1 MEIKV
6 YSNEI
11 REGYVGHGKMGRH
24 TGTERRENYRNEL
37 ANAVSKKLDCK
48 RFVVTF
54 HEAPLSFDGK
64 RIRLG
69 SSGRLVSSGRSSFME
84 VFPEN
89 GELFSE
95 DELGKYLHE
104 WSRMEVI
111 IHPAV
116 KVFRCTF

>member
-1 MEIKV
+1 MEIKI
-6 YSNEI
+6 YSGI
-11 REGYVGHGKMGRH
+11 CEGYEGHGVRSRH
-24 TGTERRENYRNEL
+24 TGTKRRESYRNKL

-64 RIRLG
+64 SIKLS
-69 SSGRLVSSGRSSFME
+69 SSGGLVSNGRNSFME

-95 DELGKYLHE
+95 DEFGKYLHE
-104 WSRMEVI
+104 WSGMEVI

-116 KVFRCTF
+116 KVFR

>member
-6 YSNEI
+6 YSNGI
-11 REGYVGHGKMGRH
+11 REGYVGRGKMVRH
-24 TGTERRENYRNEL
+24 TGTERRKSFRNRL

-54 HEAPLSFDGK
+54 HEALLSFDGK
-64 RIRLG
+64 SIKL
-69 SSGRLVSSGRSSFME
+69 SSFLE

-95 DELGKYLHE
+95 DEFGKYLHE

-116 KVFRCTF
+116 KVFRRTL